1 MIKDGKHFK
10 VENMMPGENAAPMHP
25 HCRCSAAPWEDSDEY
40 EAWLDYLNK
49 GGTTEEWNKRLLIRQ
64 PGSSASFKRSL
75 QEISEGKAGL
85 DKRRQNM
92 LNRLPES
99 GSYHRYERESIQVRD
114 LAYLSAATDNEF
126 ALFRSKTEDI
136 IIRGDKSSC
145 DMIPKALEQEIIDR
159 HYEWVAHSH
168 VDKGALKPSP
178 EDRKTLSNIGQKKSK
193 LIGLDGTEMEYTVS
207 VFDD

>member
-1 MIKDGKHFK
+1 M
-10 VENMMPGENAAPMHP
+10 
-25 HCRCSAAPWEDSDEY
+25 
-40 EAWLDYLNK
+40 
-49 GGTTEEWNKRLLIRQ
+49 
-64 PGSSASFKRSL
+64 
-75 QEISEGKAGL
+75 
-85 DKRRQNM
+85 
-92 LNRLPES
+92 
-99 GSYHRYERESIQVRD
+99 
-114 LAYLSAATDNEF
+114 AYLSAATDNEF

-145 DMIPKALEQEIIDR
+145 DMIPKALEQEK
-159 HYEWVAHSH
+159 WVAHSH